1 MAHKFTIEYDLM
13 VGLHGGWDGRDH
25 CLGVYDTVEQA
36 QAAFTSATDKV
47 HDYYME
53 LPFERRQRAS
63 WMVAVYARRIDED
76 GELTDEDAWN
86 DLTEEEKSI
95 INSLNVGKI

>member
-1 MAHKFTIEYDLM
+1 MAHKFTIEYDLI
-13 VGLHGGWDGRDH
+13 VGGRSDGRDH
-25 CLGVYDTVEQA
+25 CLGIYDTLEQA
-36 QAAFTSATDKV
+36 QAAFASASEKV

-63 WMVAVYARRIDED
+63 WMVAVYAWRVDED

-86 DLTEEEKSI
+86 DLTEEEKRI